1 MKFFCTKHFLHA
13 DLDKHPSY
21 TSNQLCFYDGWNF
34 WTTKRLTSSP
44 QAPMF
49 AFQKAAKLWRHATIN
64 ITTATPDDGQERRR
78 QFIPLVTQ
86 ETTGNLQSVFKI
98 LPPHH
103 NFGGDRLVFIMFKF
117 RPSHAQRRDYRVT
130 VMFTT

>member
-1 MKFFCTKHFLHA
+1 MEYDENKVLTEWNYSAPNIFLHA
-13 DLDKHPSY
+13 DFDKHPSY

-34 WTTKRLTSSP
+34 WTTKKFDVNLS
-44 QAPMF
+44 F

-86 ETTGNLQSVFKI
+86 ETTGNLQSVFKNSTAT
-98 LPPHH
+98 P
-103 NFGGDRLVFIMFKF
+103 
-117 RPSHAQRRDYRVT
+117 
-130 VMFTT
+130 